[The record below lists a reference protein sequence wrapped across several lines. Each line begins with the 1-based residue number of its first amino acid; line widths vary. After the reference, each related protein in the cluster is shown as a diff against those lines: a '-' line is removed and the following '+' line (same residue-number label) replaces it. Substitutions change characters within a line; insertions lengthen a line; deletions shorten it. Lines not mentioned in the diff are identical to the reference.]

1 MKLHPPPARL
11 LVLDGHDHA
20 VRGDGGDLEA
30 ALDLP
35 GDRVQGVVAARG
47 ELVRKPGEQ
56 SRATR
61 SGPPDLARLAVR
73 GLGEQAQLSP
83 GVLHHGLQPEADTEH
98 GQSPRVKL
106 AEQAV
111 AAEVA
116 GLPRAR

>member
-1 MKLHPPPARL
+1 MELHAPPARP

-20 VRGDGGDLEA
+20 VGGDGGDLEA

-47 ELVRKPGEQ
+47 ELVWKPGEQ

-83 GVLHHGLQPEADTEH
+83 GMLHHGLQPEADPER
-98 GQSPRVKL
+98 GESPGIEL
-106 AEQAV
+106 AEQGV
-111 AAEVA
+111 AAEIA
-116 GLPRAR
+116 GLPRAG